1 MMFIEVINMDKK
13 KKRNTIS
20 PPKYKVPEDV
30 KEQARV
36 FLKDFLKEQNIK
48 PPALATMCK
57 EAYGRSDSRISMI
70 NKFKR
75 SSFKLTEVMQ
85 IVDLFG
91 YELKI
96 VPKTL
101 IEQNNKTNS

>member
-1 MMFIEVINMDKK
+1 MERK

-20 PPKYKVPEDV
+20 PPKYRVPEEV
-30 KEQARV
+30 KQQARV
-36 FLKDFLKEQNIK
+36 FLQDFLKEQNIK
-48 PPALATMCK
+48 PPALASMCK

-85 IVDLFG
+85 IADLFG
-91 YELKI
+91 YELKF
-96 VPKTL
+96 VKKQA
-101 IEQNNKTNS
+101 IEQNIEGNS